1 VPLISEQRDP
11 TSKSGDALLDD
22 MTAALNLGATYIMI
36 FASDID
42 ISGNQTVLQEVA
54 ALANT

>member
-54 ALANT
+54 ALANM